1 LPIDVATISRQLQ
14 KEGMHCRIAAKKQL
28 LTNAQ
33 KEQRM
38 AFATAYA
45 DKDEQWS
52 VIFSNEK
59 TFGWDLLYLKWFY
72 IYFFTY
78 KYIYI
83 QSRLL
88 IF

>member
-1 LPIDVATISRQLQ
+1 
-14 KEGMHCRIAAKKQL
+14 
-28 LTNAQ
+28 
-33 KEQRM
+33 M

-72 IYFFTY
+72 IYYFTY